1 MKKLLTFLVLFLFL
15 KTLSY
20 SQAPERINYQAV
32 ARSAAGSILAN
43 SSIGVRILINSGSPG
58 GTNVYSEV
66 HSVTTNQFGLF
77 TLQIGGG
84 SLSPG
89 SGAFNAIDWS
99 TGSYFV
105 DTEIDPN
112 GGSAFTSVGTA
123 QLLSVPYALYAKEGG
138 PWQRSGNNISNT
150 NNGNVGIGSTTP
162 VAKLEVSSAT
172 GVVGKFSKTGTASV
186 TEAFQF
192 ETDSI
197 QSSQDLLS
205 LSVPVGA
212 PATAQFIEF
221 ERGAASVASVNTN
234 GDFNTEG
241 NYNAIGEYQRDATT
255 DANLVPVAYGYILPT
270 GTIDVTRSTAN
281 FTCTKTA
288 TGTYSIDITGIT
300 DHNDLVVSVSPKNT
314 GLTIPDFINYG
325 STTAA
330 LRVFTFSFT
339 TGSFSAS
346 DDDFSFVAYLK

>member
-1 MKKLLTFLVLFLFL
+1 MKKVLTLLVLFLFL
-15 KTLSY
+15 NTLSY
-20 SQAPERINYQAV
+20 SQTPERINYQGV

-58 GTNVYSEV
+58 GTNVFSEV

-123 QLLSVPYALYAKEGG
+123 QLLSVPYALYAKDGG
-138 PWQRSGNNISNT
+138 PWQRTGNNINNT
-150 NNGNVGIGSTTP
+150 NSANVGIGTAAP
-162 VAKLEVSSAT
+162 GAKLEVSGTS
-172 GVVGKFSKTGTASV
+172 GVIGKFSKTGTTSI
-186 TEAFQF
+186 TESFQF

-197 QSSQDLLS
+197 SSSQDLIS
-205 LSVPVGA
+205 LSVPDGA

-221 ERGAASVASVNTN
+221 ERGVNAVASINTN

-241 NYNAIGEYQRDATT
+241 NYNATGEYQRDGTT
-255 DANLVPVAYGYILPT
+255 DANLVPVAYGFISGN
-270 GTIDVTRSTAN
+270 GTINTTRSTSN

-288 TGTYSIDITGIT
+288 TGVYSIDINGIT
-300 DHNDLVVSVSPKNT
+300 DHNNLIVSVSPRNT
-314 GLTIPDFINYG
+314 GVTVPDFVNYG
-325 STTAA
+325 SSTAA
-330 LRVFTFSFT
+330 LTVFTFSFS
-339 TGSFSAS
+339 GGAFSAN
-346 DDDFSFVAYLK
+346 DDDYSFVAYLK